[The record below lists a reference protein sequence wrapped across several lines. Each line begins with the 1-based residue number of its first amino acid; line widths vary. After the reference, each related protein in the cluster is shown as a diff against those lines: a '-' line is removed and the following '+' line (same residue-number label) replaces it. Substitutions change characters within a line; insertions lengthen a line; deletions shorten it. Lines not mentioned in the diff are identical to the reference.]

1 MSNDPAADDLSA
13 RFAPDRK
20 DLEALYGL
28 PKRVMFCRHCV
39 ISNQR
44 PSSTVEYKKTP
55 QAKQDTIG
63 FDDSSVCDAC
73 RYHEQ
78 KEARIDWG
86 KREDALLELLASH
99 RRTDG
104 GYDVVVPGSG
114 GKDSAFT
121 SHVLKYKYGMNPLT
135 VTWAPHKYT
144 QIGWK
149 NFENWIHE
157 GGLDNILFTPNGRLH
172 RYLTRQAFLNLLH
185 PFQPFIVGQRIIG
198 PLMAA
203 RFDVPL
209 VMYGENQAEYGN
221 NPDDN
226 YRPTMDRKFF
236 SVRDPAHMVLGGKT
250 IQEISAEQKF
260 TLNDFAPYI
269 PPSAEYLEQ
278 KKVEVHY
285 LGYYLKWDPQECYY
299 YAAEHTG
306 FQANSERTE
315 GTYSKYSSIDDQI
328 DMFHYYTTLAKFGI
342 GRATYDAAQ
351 EIRNGKITREEGVQ
365 LVKRYDEEFPK
376 KYFRDFLEYIDLS
389 EDEFHATVDRFR
401 SPHLWAYDQ
410 GAWKLRHA
418 VWNEDG
424 EAIR

>member
-1 MSNDPAADDLSA
+1 MTLRSNLSA
-13 RFAPDRK
+13 DFLSRFAPNHPDPV
-20 DLEALYGL
+20 APYGL
-28 PKRVMFCRHCV
+28 PQRVMFCAHCV

-44 PSSTVEYKKTP
+44 PSSTVEYKKTRD
-55 QAKQDTIG
+55 AKQDTIG
-63 FDDSSVCDAC
+63 FDDQGVCDAC
-73 RYHEQ
+73 RYQEVKAAQ
-78 KEARIDWG
+78 ISWE
-86 KREDALLELLASH
+86 KREAALLELLAKH
-99 RRTDG
+99 RRSDG
-104 GYDVVVPGSG
+104 GYDVIVPGSG

-144 QIGWK
+144 EIGWK
-149 NFENWIHE
+149 NFENWVHV

-198 PLMAA
+198 PMMAA
-203 RFDVPL
+203 RFGVPL

-226 YRPTMDRKFF
+226 FTPTMDTKFF
-236 SVRDPAHMVLGGKT
+236 SVRDARDMVLGGKP
-250 IQEISAEQKF
+250 IKDIMAEEKF
-260 TLNDFAPYI
+260 SINDFAPYI
-269 PPSAEYLEQ
+269 PPSAEYLE
-278 KKVEVHY
+278 KKQVEVHY

-299 YAAEHTG
+299 YAAENTG

-365 LVKRYDEEFPK
+365 LVRRYDLEFPK
-376 KYFRDFLEYIDLS
+376 KYFKQFCEYISVS
-389 EDEFHATVDRFR
+389 EEEFHATVDKFR
-401 SPHLWAYDQ
+401 SPHLWAYEGGD
-410 GAWKLRHA
+410 WKLRHA
-418 VWNEDG
+418 VWHEDG
-424 EAIR
+424 SV